1 MKIGI
6 LGGSFDPIH
15 NGHLIIA
22 EYARTELNLDKVI
35 FMPSGI
41 HPFKGNQKMAE
52 ADKRVEMVSLAIES
66 NIYFEKDD
74 FEIVQNNITY
84 TKDTLIYLNK
94 KYKDE
99 ELYFIIGSDIIFQL
113 EKWKNFNRLIELCK
127 FVLFIRPE
135 DEMDKIHKKV
145 TQLNELYEID
155 LEIIPAP
162 LINIS
167 STLIKER
174 IRDRQS
180 IKYLVPEL
188 VEDFIKKENLYLG
201 EKINV

>member
-52 ADKRVEMVSLAIES
+52 ADKRVEMVSLAIGS
-66 NIYFEKDD
+66 NKYFEKDD
-74 FEIVQNNITY
+74 FEIEQNNITY

-99 ELYFIIGSDIIFQL
+99 ELYFIIGSDIIFEL

-135 DEMDKIHKKV
+135 DEMDKIHKKI

-155 LEIIPAP
+155 LEVIKAP